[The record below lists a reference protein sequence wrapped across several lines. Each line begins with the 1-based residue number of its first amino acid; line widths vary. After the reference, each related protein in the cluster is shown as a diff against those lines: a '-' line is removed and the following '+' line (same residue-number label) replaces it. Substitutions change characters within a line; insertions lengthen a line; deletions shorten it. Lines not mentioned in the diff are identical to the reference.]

1 MDHGTR
7 RQNIV
12 EKLLSELFQG
22 LIKPGER
29 LRVER
34 LAERY
39 GVSVTPIREALVELA
54 GLGVTEL
61 QANRGAVMCAFG
73 PRQVRE
79 ICQLRRILEC
89 EATRGACGRIAPFE
103 LSTLK
108 AELTK
113 LAGARRTIRWS
124 AETRRL
130 DSQLH
135 ELITERCGNERL
147 AYEIRRYA
155 VLFRLLRDARHNK
168 RTARDNYSQMDEN
181 AEHVAIVDAL
191 IVGDAERAAAA
202 MAYHVNQ
209 SAAALIQ
216 DLFENHEIEADR
228 TPAFLQTR
236 TSTLAAT
243 I

>member
-7 RQNIV
+7 RQKIV
-12 EKLLSELFQG
+12 ETLLNELFQG
-22 LIKPGER
+22 QIKPRER
-29 LRVER
+29 LRVDH
-34 LAERY
+34 LAERH

-54 GLGVTEL
+54 GLGVIEL
-61 QANRGAVMCAFG
+61 QANRGAVVRAFG

-103 LSTLK
+103 LATLK
-108 AELTK
+108 AELSK
-113 LAGARRTIRWS
+113 LAGARRTVKWS

-147 AYEIRRYA
+147 AYEIRRYS
-155 VLFRLLRDARHNK
+155 VLFRLLRDARHDK
-168 RTARDNYSQMDEN
+168 RTVRNNFAQMDEN
-181 AEHVAIVDAL
+181 AEHLAIVEAL
-191 IVGDAERAAAA
+191 IGGNTERAAAA
-202 MAYHVNQ
+202 MDYHVNQ
-209 SAAALIQ
+209 SAAALVQ
-216 DLFENHEIEADR
+216 DLFANREIEADLA
-228 TPAFLQTR
+228 PSFLQTR
-236 TSTLAAT
+236 NPTPIAT